1 MLVGL
6 IQLRE
11 RFERFLRIDDR
22 VSTAT
27 RARARIVYATGLI
40 FLVVQFLNMISMFIV
55 YGGWTAQHNISV
67 FSSFIFLGMT
77 IAVRY
82 TKSPVFYGSAYAL
95 LALTTVYAAA
105 AVQTIPGVPPYGINT
120 ALLPT
125 LCASS
130 AFIAFIGT
138 RNISIGYILGSLA
151 LIGIMYTI
159 TASSNP
165 TGVDAILAW
174 QRTIQAC
181 VAVLLVGPICTIIA
195 DVVYRNLTHLE
206 GAVARAQSA
215 EKARSNFL
223 ATMSH
228 EIRTPLHGI
237 LGLSDM
243 LARSNLQDPQGRYAQ
258 LITVSANNLM
268 EIIDE
273 VLDMAR
279 LEDGTVK
286 LKAEPFAPAAL
297 LQDVC
302 DLFAVKAGQ
311 KNLWMGTDIDSNI
324 PATLIGDNSH
334 LRQVISNLVGNAL
347 KFTQLGGVR
356 IGARLA
362 GINNEMAAVQFYVQD
377 SGVGIP
383 LEDQEAV
390 FERFTQTESAKTTKT
405 KGTGLGLSICRELTD
420 MMGSTLEL
428 QSTPGAGTTFY
439 FTLTLP
445 IATATETA
453 QTQAA

>member
-1 MLVGL
+1 MLMG
-6 IQLRE
+6 IKQLRL
-11 RFERFLRIDDR
+11 RFERFLRIDD
-22 VSTAT
+22 SCGTAT

-40 FLVVQFLNMISMFIV
+40 FLIVQQMNMVSMYVV
-55 YGGWTAQHNISV
+55 YGDWTSQHDISV
-67 FSSFIFLGMT
+67 LSSLVFIGMT
-77 IAVRY
+77 VAIRF
-82 TKSPVFYGSAYAL
+82 TKSPVFYGLAYSM
-95 LALTTVYAAA
+95 LALVSIGFAALI
-105 AVQTIPGVPPYGINT
+105 VTIPGEPPYGINT
-120 ALLPT
+120 SLLPV
-125 LCASS
+125 LCASA

-138 RNISIGYILGSLA
+138 RLVSVFYIVSSLV
-151 LIGIMYTI
+151 LIGLLYKV
-159 TASSNP
+159 TASGNP

-174 QRTIQAC
+174 QRTVQAC
-181 VAVLLVGPICTIIA
+181 VALLLVGPICTIIA
-195 DVVYRNLTHLE
+195 DVVFRNLTELE
-206 GAVARAQSA
+206 TALVRAKSA
-215 EKARSNFL
+215 EQARSNFL

-243 LARSNLQDPQGRYAQ
+243 LARADLPATQGRYAQ

-279 LEDGTVK
+279 LEDGTVRT
-286 LKAEPFAPAAL
+286 KAEPFAPATL

-302 DLFAVKAGQ
+302 DLFAVKASQ
-311 KNLWMGTDIDSNI
+311 KGLWMGTDIDPNI
-324 PATLIGDNSH
+324 PLTLIGDNSH
-334 LRQVISNLVGNAL
+334 LRQVISNLVGNSL
-347 KFTQLGGVR
+347 KFTQAGGVR

-362 GINNEMAAVQFYVQD
+362 GINDHAAAVQFYVQD

-383 LEDQEAV
+383 IEDQIAV
-390 FERFTQTESAKTTKT
+390 FERFKQTDSAKTSTT

-428 QSTPGAGTTFY
+428 QSAPGEGTTFY

-445 IATATETA
+445 IATDDGEY
-453 QTQAA
+453 TQAA

>member
-1 MLVGL
+1 MLMG
-6 IQLRE
+6 IKQLRL
-11 RFERFLRIDDR
+11 RFERFLRIDD
-22 VSTAT
+22 SCGTAT

-40 FLVVQFLNMISMFIV
+40 FLIVQQMNMVSMYVV
-55 YGGWTAQHNISV
+55 YGGWTSQHNISILASLV
-67 FSSFIFLGMT
+67 FIAMT
-77 IAVRY
+77 VAIRF
-82 TKSPVFYGSAYAL
+82 TKSPIFYGLVYSM
-95 LALTTVYAAA
+95 LALVSIGLAAL
-105 AVQTIPGVPPYGINT
+105 VVTIPGEPPYGINT
-120 ALLPT
+120 SLLPV

-138 RNISIGYILGSLA
+138 RSVSVFYIVSSLF
-151 LIGIMYTI
+151 LIGVLYTV
-159 TASSNP
+159 TASGNP

-174 QRTIQAC
+174 QKTVQAC
-181 VAVLLVGPICTIIA
+181 VALLLVGPICTIIA
-195 DVVYRNLTHLE
+195 DVVFRNLTELE
-206 GAVARAQSA
+206 TALVRAKSA
-215 EKARSNFL
+215 EQARSNFL

-243 LARSNLQDPQGRYAQ
+243 LARADLPAPQGRYAQ

-279 LEDGTVK
+279 LEDGTVRT
-286 LKAEPFAPAAL
+286 KAEPFAPATL

-302 DLFAVKAGQ
+302 DLFAVKASQ
-311 KNLWMGTDIDSNI
+311 KGLWMGTDIDPNI
-324 PATLIGDNSH
+324 PLTLIGDNSH
-334 LRQVISNLVGNAL
+334 LRQVISNLVGNSL
-347 KFTQLGGVR
+347 KFTQAGGVR

-362 GINNEMAAVQFYVQD
+362 GINDHAAAVQFYVQD

-383 LEDQEAV
+383 IEDQISV
-390 FERFTQTESAKTTKT
+390 FERFKQTDSAKTSTT

-428 QSTPGAGTTFY
+428 QSALGEGTTFY

-445 IATATETA
+445 IATDDGEY
-453 QTQAA
+453 TQAA